1 MDDIHGASASRGRSK
16 NDKSVMESPRV
27 LAYRMNHKGNQCA
40 GRKFGPPTLLPRP
53 WNGAMVHTNAPHPVQ
68 GTTSKKW
75 RRGISGLEWIWRE
88 CGLPL
93 ECQDPINYIDN
104 LDCWEVMIDTAELR
118 RVAGLWI
125 HLTDLYLEGRCFL
138 KGFFNALE
146 AFREDRDDE
155 DGWQVDISM
164 EEAG

>member
-1 MDDIHGASASRGRSK
+1 
-16 NDKSVMESPRV
+16 
-27 LAYRMNHKGNQCA
+27 
-40 GRKFGPPTLLPRP
+40 
-53 WNGAMVHTNAPHPVQ
+53 
-68 GTTSKKW
+68 
-75 RRGISGLEWIWRE
+75 
-88 CGLPL
+88 
-93 ECQDPINYIDN
+93 
-104 LDCWEVMIDTAELR
+104 MIDTAELR